1 MKGSSGRLFRDRPR
15 TMEVPR
21 STVVSDGPQKVVV
34 NHLGD
39 VATQLSTGDEVL
51 DAQAEEVL
59 PGTEVP
65 SLDGDEL
72 LEDAAQIGRCNAA
85 QAPVEREVEELVEDE
100 SPREARGRRAPGSLR
115 LPCDPLRRGS
125 LQLLLTGVLGGKQ
138 PDR

>member
-59 PGTEVP
+59 PETEVP

-72 LEDAAQIGRCNAA
+72 LEDAAQIGPCNVA
-85 QAPVEREVEELVEDE
+85 QAPVE
-100 SPREARGRRAPGSLR
+100 
-115 LPCDPLRRGS
+115 
-125 LQLLLTGVLGGKQ
+125 
-138 PDR
+138 